1 MSKQILVL
9 NGPNLGR
16 LGRREPQ
23 IYGTT
28 THDDLAARLIEYG
41 RDGWLD
47 GEVGKTDSEERMMG
61 WIHQAADDRTPVV
74 INPAAWSHYNIA
86 IADALVQLVAP
97 CIEVH
102 ISNIAAREEFRHHSV
117 VSAHVTGTI
126 AGLGLKG
133 YELALSWLA
142 TD

>member
-1 MSKQILVL
+1 MSKQVLVL

-28 THDDLAARLIEYG
+28 THLVARLIEYG
-41 RDGWLD
+41 RELGLD
-47 GEVGKTDSEERMMG
+47 VEVRQTDSEERMMG
-61 WIHQAADDRTPVV
+61 WIHQAADDRTPIV

-86 IADALVQLVAP
+86 IADALAQLGAP

-126 AGLGLKG
+126 VGLGLKG